1 MNLGAYREDP
11 LADNIIYLWI
21 LPSLAI
27 LGFMFY
33 PEAEPIAVFI
43 GSAVIFLM
51 IVLSVL
57 MKIKKW
63 HYYLGFRGLA
73 TVIYLD
79 LTSVF
84 MALTIIRAGG
94 GVVISSILLVM
105 LILTIFIALRF
116 PNFVLTEA
124 NEPRTKIGK
133 TIVSFAYLGS
143 AAAAAIGYWSV
154 NGFGASLVLTIVFV
168 LFLIVIALAHA
179 SFRLTLKRS
188 E

>member
-11 LADNIIYLWI
+11 LADNIIYLLI
-21 LPSLAI
+21 LPSLAV

-33 PEAEPIAVFI
+33 PEAEPIAVVI
-43 GSAVIFLM
+43 GSVIIFLM
-51 IVLSVL
+51 IALSVF
-57 MKIKKW
+57 MKFKKW
-63 HYYLGFRGLA
+63 HYYLGFRGLI

-94 GVVISSILLVM
+94 GIVISSILLVM
-105 LILTIFIALRF
+105 LMLTIFIAHTF
-116 PNFVLTEA
+116 PNFILVEA

-133 TIVSFAYLGS
+133 AIISFAYLGS
-143 AAAAAIGYWSV
+143 GTAAAIGYWSV
-154 NGFGASLVLTIVFV
+154 NGFGASLVLTTVFV

>member
-33 PEAEPIAVFI
+33 PEANPVAVII
-43 GSAVIFLM
+43 GGAVIFFML
-51 IVLSVL
+51 VLSVFV
-57 MKIKKW
+57 KIRKW
-63 HYYLGFRGLA
+63 HYYLGFRGFI

-84 MALTIIRAGG
+84 MVLTIIRAGG
-94 GVVISSILLVM
+94 GVLIAIILLM
-105 LILTIFIALRF
+105 MFILTIFVAHKYPKFI
-116 PNFVLTEA
+116 LTEA
-124 NEPRTKIGK
+124 NEPSTKMGK
-133 TIVSFAYLGS
+133 TIIVLAYLGS
-143 AAAAAIGYWSV
+143 CAAAAIGYWSV
-154 NGFGASLVLTIVFV
+154 NGFGASLVLTIVSV

-179 SFRLTLKRS
+179 SFHMTLKQFQ
-188 E
+188 

>member
-1 MNLGAYREDP
+1 VNFGAYREDP

-33 PEAEPIAVFI
+33 PEANPVAVVI
-43 GSAVIFLM
+43 GGAVIFFML
-51 IVLSVL
+51 VLSVL

-63 HYYLGFRGLA
+63 HYYLGFRGFI

-84 MALTIIRAGG
+84 MALMIIRAGG
-94 GVVISSILLVM
+94 SILIAIILLVM
-105 LILTIFIALRF
+105 FILTVFVAHKYPKFI
-116 PNFVLTEA
+116 LTEA
-124 NEPRTKIGK
+124 NEPSTKIGK
-133 TIVSFAYLGS
+133 TIIFFAYLGS
-143 AAAAAIGYWSV
+143 GAAATIGYWSV
-154 NGFGASLVLTIVFV
+154 NGFGASLVLTFVFI

-179 SFRLTLKRS
+179 SFYMTLKQS
-188 E
+188 Q